1 MVATLEHSLA
11 GPSRPLGSPEIP
23 QFHLPTRSEKG
34 VYAPW
39 LYGSAR
45 IHFVDRK
52 RKLDEIRRVAFRV
65 PLRPE
70 TRTLEWEAAEAID
83 VLPEGLL
90 SDAPAAAPYL
100 PLPAGAMDTK
110 VFTRWAKKLDRWL
123 ARTQR
128 LEVPVAADGQ
138 AAPPLGPK
146 RGGVSVDLVAVVWDL
161 G

>member
-1 MVATLEHSLA
+1 
-11 GPSRPLGSPEIP
+11 
-23 QFHLPTRSEKG
+23 
-34 VYAPW
+34 
-39 LYGSAR
+39 
-45 IHFVDRK
+45 
-52 RKLDEIRRVAFRV
+52 VAFRV

-70 TRTLEWEAAEAID
+70 TKTLEWEAAEPVD

-90 SDAPAAAPYL
+90 TEPSVAASYF

-110 VFTRWAKKLDRWL
+110 VFTRWAKKFDRWL

-128 LEVPVAADGQ
+128 LELPVKGDGAD
-138 AAPPLGPK
+138 AAPLAPK